1 MNNDGR
7 WQKGTILS
15 SLIHHFPIR
24 LRHSLRV
31 LLNIVAQ
38 CSLQSIIRIC
48 KDVWI
53 YLTFLKPSFWDPRF
67 SKPLLFA
74 LLWLTFNE
82 ATLCS
87 QWNHMF
93 DFSCSLRLNRIQLWF
108 LFLPVANHTHL
119 SQWREQTRWW
129 WPLSIRYN
137 LETATK
143 WG

>member
-108 LFLPVANHTHL
+108 K
-119 SQWREQTRWW
+119 QW
-129 WPLSIRYN
+129 YN
-137 LETATK
+137 SEVIKYLTGLQGTLYKTWLGKRHKE
-143 WG
+143 